1 MSPTY
6 SRAAMS
12 AYRSVGVESIAAEAA
27 PHQLVVM
34 LFNGARAAV
43 AAAKSHL
50 ARQEIADK
58 CEAISK
64 AIAIIDGGLKA
75 SLDPNVGG
83 ELASN
88 LSELYAYMTQRLLH
102 ANLKNDGGALDEVAQ
117 LLAQL
122 GSAWEAIAA
131 KPPTAT
137 TALAAPAAAPAASPS
152 QAQPDRVA
160 AAYGVR

>member
-1 MSPTY
+1 MFPAN

-50 ARQEIADK
+50 ARQETAAK

-64 AIAIIDGGLKA
+64 AISIIDGGLKA
-75 SLDPNVGG
+75 SLDLNVGG
-83 ELASN
+83 ELAKN
-88 LSELYAYMTQRLLH
+88 LSDLYAYMAQRLLH
-102 ANLKNDGGALDEVAQ
+102 ANLNNDANTLDEVAQ
-117 LLAQL
+117 LLAHL
-122 GSAWEAIAA
+122 GEAWETIAA
-131 KPPTAT
+131 KPVA
-137 TALAAPAAAPAASPS
+137 ARQAGAAPDAHPS
-152 QAQPDRVA
+152 QPGRVA

>member
-1 MSPTY
+1 MFPAN
-6 SRAAMS
+6 SRAAMN

-43 AAAKSHL
+43 AAAKLHL
-50 ARQEIADK
+50 ERRETAAK
-58 CEAISK
+58 CEAIAK

-75 SLDPNVGG
+75 SLDLNVGG
-83 ELASN
+83 ELAKN
-88 LSELYAYMTQRLLH
+88 LSDLYAYMGQRLLH
-102 ANLKNDGGALDEVAQ
+102 ANLNNDGGALDEVAQ

-122 GSAWEAIAA
+122 GEAWETIAA
-131 KPPTAT
+131 KPVAAT
-137 TALAAPAAAPAASPS
+137 QAGTAPAAHPSPTG
-152 QAQPDRVA
+152 RVA